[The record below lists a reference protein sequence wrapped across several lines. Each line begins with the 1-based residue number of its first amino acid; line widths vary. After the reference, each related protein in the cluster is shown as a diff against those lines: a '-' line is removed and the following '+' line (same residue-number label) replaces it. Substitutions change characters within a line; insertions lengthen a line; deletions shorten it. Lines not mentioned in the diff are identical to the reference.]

1 MQSGRPHKV
10 ETTALDKR
18 DSTPGILPRRVNT
31 VLAGV
36 LADFLDAHT
45 VTGMEAVFKQSTT
58 RAAAVV
64 HYLETRYD
72 WSIERRDVVTG
83 TNDGRIA
90 SIKVYWLSAASR
102 EAAFKNGARA
112 WVNDV
117 RAAATKR
124 RKGARKAKVTAAKL
138 NAARIDPRQHDLFGG
153 LL

>member
-1 MQSGRPHKV
+1 MKNGRPHNV

-36 LADFLDAHT
+36 LADLLDGHT

-64 HYLETRYD
+64 HYLEEQYD
-72 WSIERRDVVTG
+72 WSIERRDVATG

-90 SIKVYWLSAASR
+90 AIKVYWLSAAVR
-102 EAAFKNGARA
+102 ESALADGARA

-117 RAAATKR
+117 RSAATKR
-124 RKGARKAKVTAAKL
+124 RKGASKAKATAAKL

>member
-1 MQSGRPHKV
+1 MKNARPHEV
-10 ETTALDKR
+10 ETSALDKR
-18 DSTPGILPRRVNT
+18 DCISGILPRRVNT

-36 LADFLDAHT
+36 LADLLDGHT
-45 VTGMEAVFKQSTT
+45 VTGMAAVFKQGTT

-64 HYLETRYD
+64 HHLETRYD
-72 WSIERRDVVTG
+72 WTIERRDVVTG

-90 SIKVYWLSAASR
+90 SIKDYWLSASAR

-124 RKGARKAKVTAAKL
+124 RNGAGKAKATAAKL
-138 NAARIDPRQHDLFGG
+138 NAARIDPRQHELFRG